1 MLLFNQRKD
10 NSMKTAEKTV
20 PYLVKD
26 NAGDIETVKAKYS
39 GAIPPKVF
47 AGFTRHV
54 RSLAARGVFFPAD
67 PLDVYHEAYSILERC
82 AANLSKDVHS
92 KDAYLRNAAR
102 LAVLK
107 ARERITKRMRDE
119 YRAIEGVKRPAELLT
134 EACDQELDGSCS
146 DEERVSYDA
155 NDLAEM
161 LVAAPDPMHVRRLVR
176 QCLERTF
183 RKLNPKTVRA
193 FRAWIAAEG
202 VVKEAARL
210 CGESRF
216 AFHRQWDR
224 RKAEFR
230 AACDW
235 VEADIF

>member
-1 MLLFNQRKD
+1 
-10 NSMKTAEKTV
+10 
-20 PYLVKD
+20 
-26 NAGDIETVKAKYS
+26 
-39 GAIPPKVF
+39 
-47 AGFTRHV
+47 
-54 RSLAARGVFFPAD
+54 
-67 PLDVYHEAYSILERC
+67 
-82 AANLSKDVHS
+82 
-92 KDAYLRNAAR
+92 
-102 LAVLK
+102 
-107 ARERITKRMRDE
+107 MRDE

-161 LVAAPDPMHVRRLVR
+161 LVAAPDPMHVRRLVQ

-183 RKLNPKTVRA
+183 KKLKPKTVRA